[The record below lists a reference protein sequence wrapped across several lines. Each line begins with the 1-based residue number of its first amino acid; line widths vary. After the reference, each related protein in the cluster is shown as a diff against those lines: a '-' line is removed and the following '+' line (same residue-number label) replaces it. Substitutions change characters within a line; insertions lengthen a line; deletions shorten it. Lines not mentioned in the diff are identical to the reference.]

1 MKITRR
7 EDSRIPEWVEVRD
20 RIAADLLYEG
30 RKAAEDQFYAEV
42 LPRYQ
47 VVYDEGV
54 IAALEGQGGPG
65 PATGGE

>member
-1 MKITRR
+1 VKITRR

-30 RKAAEDQFYAEV
+30 SKAAEDQFYAEV

-47 VVYDEGV
+47 IVYGEGV
-54 IAALEGQGGPG
+54 SAALEGKGAFA
-65 PATGGE
+65 PATGEE